1 MEIYSY
7 AYVNFHSVAD
17 AERALDTLNNTEI
30 KGKLVNNTNQIQNQ
44 HFFSKEFLTLFFA
57 FDGYLLF
64 DFLIFCFLLFCF
76 L

>member
-1 MEIYSY
+1 MKELGVLESLDLLEIVENNMEIYSY

-44 HFFSKEFLTLFFA
+44 HFFLKNF
-57 FDGYLLF
+57 
-64 DFLIFCFLLFCF
+64 
-76 L
+76 